1 MFPTVIA
8 RLIAGES
15 SKAVAVRARG
25 RRPLA
30 CEALEGR
37 QLLNGAWSS
46 WQASPGAL
54 PSTSATPTPVDVYQV
69 SGQTGVAGMHVGHV
83 RGHAEFLSG
92 GAKGKGFGPNL
103 ASLSPQAK
111 TDFQTL
117 KTDTQ
122 ALQAE
127 IPAALTAT
135 LKADQAV
142 VTQAFAALTPA
153 QKKADHVELQNHKPG
168 TGTLPDPTTAM
179 TTMLTKLNVPADQV
193 TTIVADFQNYK
204 TTVSNLDPTLQ
215 SKIAADQTAVEK
227 DLGITRPAN
236 APKSMILPM
245 AGGLE
250 FGGPRLLVRGPG
262 GHGPGG
268 PGGTGIF

>member
-1 MFPTVIA
+1 MSMFPTVIA

-15 SKAVAVRARG
+15 SKVVAERARG

-37 QLLNGAWSS
+37 QLLNGAWSG
-46 WQASPGAL
+46 WQASPAAL
-54 PSTSATPTPVDVYQV
+54 ASTSGTATPVDVSQ
-69 SGQTGVAGMHVGHV
+69 VAGHPGAPGMHHGRGGHGAFV
-83 RGHAEFLSG
+83 SG

-103 ASLSPQAK
+103 ASVSPQAK
-111 TDFQTL
+111 ADFQTL

-127 IPAALTAT
+127 IPAALTTT

-142 VTQAFAALTPA
+142 VTKAFAALTPA
-153 QKKADHVELQNHKPG
+153 QKKADHVELQDDKLG
-168 TGTLPDPTTAM
+168 TGTAPDPTTGM
-179 TTMLTKLNVPADQV
+179 TTMLTKLNLPADQV

-215 SKIAADQTAVEK
+215 TKIAADQTAIEK
-227 DLGITRPAN
+227 DLGITKPAN

-245 AGGLE
+245 VGGLE
-250 FGGPRLLVRGPG
+250 LGGPRLLVRGPG

-268 PGGTGIF
+268 PGVF